1 MILDLGHQFV
11 ILFLLCPSLL
21 VPQAPRAGNFPCRKR
36 HHRKAACRIKLKRC
50 YPSSSVN
57 RASGGAMPNETGTF
71 RGVGNRNH
79 ENTGWAAIFRAG
91 AYRYLALGERVSRCL
106 PRRREIQAWRLG
118 TALRDAA
125 RRR

>member
-21 VPQAPRAGNFPCRKR
+21 VPEAPRAGNSSTCRKR
-36 HHRKAACRIKLKRC
+36 HHRKAAWQFTTGVARIKLKRC

-71 RGVGNRNH
+71 RGAGNRNH

-91 AYRYLALGERVSRCL
+91 AYRYLALGERVSRYL
-106 PRRREIQAWRLG
+106 PRCREIQAC
-118 TALRDAA
+118 
-125 RRR
+125 